1 MSVRNALVVVALLVF
16 ATAAPAAMS
25 RAVLVPV
32 YKACPG
38 SGNCNPPV
46 RASSYTFDSM
56 YLYSSSKAYTLPGK
70 LALMVVV
77 KGLKD
82 PSGNP
87 FTGKLVLS
95 SGTSR
100 ITILTQNIGTLGE
113 TSPLAVQ
120 PPYVV
125 DVKNGAARARFNTP
139 DNTPETG
146 LIVNSITAPVLYDPD
161 GNELASTGTQSK
173 PVKR

>member
-1 MSVRNALVVVALLVF
+1 MLVRNAFVAVALLVS

-25 RAVLVPV
+25 RSVLVPV

-38 SGNCNPPV
+38 SGNCTPPV
-46 RASSYTFDSM
+46 LASSYTFDSI
-56 YLYSSSKAYTLPGK
+56 YLYSSSKPYTAPGQF
-70 LALMVVV
+70 ALMVVV

-82 PSGNP
+82 AGGNP

-95 SGTSR
+95 TGTSR
-100 ITILTQNIGTLGE
+100 ITILSQSVGTLGE
-113 TSPLAVQ
+113 TSLLALQ

-125 DVKNGAARARFNTP
+125 DVKNGNARARFNTP
-139 DNTPETG
+139 DNTPKTG
-146 LIVNSITAPVLYDPD
+146 LIVNSLTAPILYDPD

-173 PVKR
+173 PAGK